1 MPGDRASMQ
10 SPVGDQSW
18 PSGHSSCSLY
28 FGTFATLFTIWIVY
42 VRRMVRALAYTCGVR
57 MIVDRHR
64 NSMVACMHAG
74 DTLQDGSWS
83 VEVTNGRDAHRGLL
97 RLVLLAFD
105 ARGMDCY
112 EVRQSEL
119 RTDADIWRAH
129 NMSAIS
135 RIRFEAS
142 SLICFYAFVFL
153 SS

>member
-105 ARGMDCY
+105 ARGMDCQWL
-112 EVRQSEL
+112 VCNAVGLSTIVTRR
-119 RTDADIWRAH
+119 RTSSPALSWAC
-129 NMSAIS
+129 
-135 RIRFEAS
+135 AS
-142 SLICFYAFVFL
+142 PACSLSGC
-153 SS
+153 